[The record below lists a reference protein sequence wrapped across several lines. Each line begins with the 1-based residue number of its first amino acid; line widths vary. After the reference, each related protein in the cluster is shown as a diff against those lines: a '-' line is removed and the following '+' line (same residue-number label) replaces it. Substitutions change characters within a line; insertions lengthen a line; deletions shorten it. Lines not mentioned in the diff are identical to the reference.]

1 MSAEVEESIITA
13 MKRLLDGKPD
23 VTDGAL
29 TKANVHRE
37 AGVSR
42 ATLFR
47 ASHLLAWWDEEVGAR
62 AGKTPREY
70 DSDIENKHLVAE
82 IASLK
87 KQVKTQERVI
97 NGARGI
103 IAAQQVEIQSLREQI
118 ATGDASVVTPIRSK

>member
-1 MSAEVEESIITA
+1 
-13 MKRLLDGKPD
+13 MKRLLDGKPEL
-23 VTDGAL
+23 TDGAL
-29 TKANVHRE
+29 TKANVSRE

-47 ASHLLAWWDEEVGAR
+47 APHLLAWWDNEVGAR

-70 DSDIENKHLVAE
+70 ERDTENKLLIAE

-87 KQVKTQERVI
+87 KQVSKQERVI

-103 IAAQQVEIQSLREQI
+103 IAAQQIEIQNLQEQI
-118 ATGDASVVTPIRSK
+118 ATGDASVVSPIRRK